1 MNLLWHLGHEVQ
13 LHSLY
18 QNWML
23 IAHKTRIYDSETTP
37 SSLGSVGQD
46 VAVTLHLWAQHWP
59 NSEEKRILWRFGPE
73 EQSVAEFGNQ
83 SQ

>member
-13 LHSLY
+13 LHSLF

-23 IAHKTRIYDSETTP
+23 IAQTTRIYDSETTP

-46 VAVTLHLWAQHWP
+46 VAVILPLWAQHGP
-59 NSEEKRILWRFGPE
+59 NSEEERILWRFGHE
-73 EQSVAEFGNQ
+73 EQSMAEFGNRRQ
-83 SQ
+83 